1 MSTNRQSDFL
11 KMAFDARPVLTAY
24 AFTLLKDWGLAQD
37 IFQDAVISMNEKYE
51 DIQKESPL
59 SWLKMVIRNK
69 AVDYIRKQERTSRNH
84 EQLLPLVDKKFD
96 ALLEKEKIEFLKEKE
111 KALQDCMA
119 KLESDSQNILVEF
132 YRHKKSCLSLSELY
146 GKTANAIR
154 LTLSRSRAQLRQ
166 CVKIKMEE
174 A

>member
-69 AVDYIRKQERTSRNH
+69 FN
-84 EQLLPLVDKKFD
+84 LLKK
-96 ALLEKEKIEFLKEKE
+96 
-111 KALQDCMA
+111 
-119 KLESDSQNILVEF
+119 
-132 YRHKKSCLSLSELY
+132 Y
-146 GKTANAIR
+146 GKKKKKT
-154 LTLSRSRAQLRQ
+154 
-166 CVKIKMEE
+166 
-174 A
+174 